1 MTIHHD
7 KMAYG
12 KLARTSEELSEARL
26 AEMLREMNGG
36 DDGSKEIKIAYI
48 GGGSKFWARIFMY
61 DLALTAGLCGE
72 IALYDIDI
80 PAALRNQKI
89 GQRINDDPRTIS
101 KWKYTVCDRLCDALK
116 GADFVVCSILPGTFD
131 EMAVDVHL
139 PEKYGIYQSVGD
151 TVGPGGVLR
160 AMRTVPL
167 YEGFARAIAQVCPK
181 AWVINFTNP
190 MSICTK
196 TLYDVFPQIKA
207 FGCCHEVFHAQELLS
222 CVASEILDIPRP
234 DRHEITI
241 DASGI
246 NHFTWIT
253 EARYKDVDL
262 LALLPQFMDIYYEKG
277 YCEQIGFDKYD
288 HLGDNP
294 FLYGNKVKLDL
305 FRRYGVLAAAG
316 DRHLVEFLNNDWYI
330 RNPAQVKKWQYHLT
344 SVDYRRADQRAK
356 IEESELMASGVKP
369 VNVVHS
375 SEEATALMQAV
386 LGGGNVV
393 SNVNMINLGQMPD
406 MPHGM
411 VVETNCVFS
420 ANSVKPVVANKLPP
434 AVTNLVLRNGM
445 NIETCYH
452 GIKSRNF
459 EEIFASFVNQPL
471 CSKLSVDEAHKLF
484 KEMVDAT
491 APYLQNFYNLSK
503 I

>member
-1 MTIHHD
+1 
-7 KMAYG
+7 MAYG
-12 KLARTSEELSEARL
+12 RLARTSEELSEDKLFA
-26 AEMLREMNGG
+26 MLRELN
-36 DDGSKEIKIAYI
+36 DGSDNTKQIKIAYI

-61 DLALTAGLCGE
+61 DLALTQGLCGE
-72 IALYDIDI
+72 IALYDIDKA
-80 PAALRNQKI
+80 AALRNQRI
-89 GQRINDDPRTIS
+89 GERINEHPRTIS
-101 KWKYTVCDRLCDALK
+101 KWRYTVCDRLEEVLK

-131 EMAVDVHL
+131 EMAADVHL

-167 YEGFARAIAQVCPK
+167 YEGFARAIAEICPK

-196 TLYDVFPQIKA
+196 TLYDVFPQVKA
-207 FGCCHEVFHAQELLS
+207 FGCCHEVFHAQELLA
-222 CVASEILDIPRP
+222 CVAAEILDIPRP
-234 DRHEITI
+234 DRHEISI

-262 LALLPQFMDIYYEKG
+262 LALLPRFMDMYYEKG
-277 YCEQIGFDKYD
+277 YCEQLGHDKNA

-294 FLYGNKVKLDL
+294 FLYGNKVKLNL

-330 RNPAQVKKWQYHLT
+330 RDPAHVREWQYHLT
-344 SVDYRRADQRAK
+344 TVDYRRADQRAK
-356 IEESELMASGVKP
+356 IEDSELLVSGAKP
-369 VNVVHS
+369 VEVKHS
-375 SEEATALMQAV
+375 DEEATALMQAV
-386 LGGGNVV
+386 LGGEKIV
-393 SNVNMINLGQMPD
+393 SNVNMPNIGQMPD
-406 MPHGM
+406 MPLGM

-452 GIKSRNF
+452 GIKTRNMD
-459 EEIFASFVNQPL
+459 EIFASFVNQPL
-471 CSKLSVDEAHKLF
+471 CSKLSVDKAHALF
-484 KEMVDAT
+484 KEMVQAT
-491 APYLQNFYNLSK
+491 SPYLKEFYNLNK

>member
-12 KLARTSEELSEARL
+12 RLART
-26 AEMLREMNGG
+26 REDVTEDRIAQMVQQLNAQSG
-36 DDGSKEIKIAYI
+36 DNKRIKIAYI
-48 GGGSKFWARIFMY
+48 GGGSKMWARVFMY
-61 DLALTAGLCGE
+61 DLALTEGMCGE

-80 PAALRNQKI
+80 PAAVRNQKI
-89 GQRINDDPRTIS
+89 GEAINARPDTIS
-101 KWKYTVCDRLCDALK
+101 KWNYRVCERIEDALE
-116 GADFVVCSILPGTFD
+116 GADFVVISILPGTFD
-131 EMAVDVHL
+131 EMAADVHL
-139 PEKYGIYQSVGD
+139 PEKYGIFQSVGD

-167 YEGFARAIAQVCPK
+167 YEGFARAIAEFCPK

-207 FGCCHEVFHAQELLS
+207 FGCCHEVFHAQELLA
-222 CVASEILDIPRP
+222 CVAAEILGVPRP

-262 LALLPQFMDIYYEKG
+262 LALLPQFIDLYYEKG
-277 YCEQIGFDKYD
+277 YCEQLGFDKNA
-288 HLGDNP
+288 HLGENP

-330 RNPAQVKKWQYHLT
+330 RDPGHIKEWLYHLT

-356 IEESELMASGVKP
+356 IAESELLASGQKEVS
-369 VNVVHS
+369 VVHS
-375 SEEATALMQAV
+375 DEEATALMQAV
-386 LGGGNVV
+386 LGSGKLI
-393 SNVNMINLGQMPD
+393 SNVNMPNLGQMPD
-406 MPHGM
+406 MPIGM
-411 VVETNCVFS
+411 VVETNCVFD
-420 ANSVKPVVANKLPP
+420 ADSVKPVLANRLPS
-434 AVTNLVLRNGM
+434 AVTNLVYRNGM
-445 NIETCYH
+445 NIETCYN
-452 GIKSRNF
+452 GIKNRNF
-459 EEIFASFVNQPL
+459 EEIFLSFVNQPL
-471 CSKLSVDEAHKLF
+471 CSKLKVEEAYALF
-484 KEMVDAT
+484 KEMVHAT
-491 APYLQNFYNLSK
+491 APYLKDFYNLSK

>member
-1 MTIHHD
+1 M
-7 KMAYG
+7 KQ
-12 KLARTSEELSEARL
+12 
-26 AEMLREMNGG
+26 
-36 DDGSKEIKIAYI
+36 IKIAYI

-61 DLALTAGLCGE
+61 DLALTEGLGGE
-72 IALYDIDI
+72 IALYDIDK
-80 PAALRNQKI
+80 PAALRNQRI
-89 GQRINDDPRTIS
+89 GERINADCRTVS
-101 KWKYTVCDRLCDALK
+101 KWRYTVCDDLNAALE

-131 EMAVDVHL
+131 EMAADVHL

-167 YEGFARAIAQVCPK
+167 YEGFARAIAEVCPK

-207 FGCCHEVFHAQELLS
+207 FGCCHEVFHAQELLA
-222 CVASEILDIPRP
+222 CVASEILAIPRP

-253 EARYKDVDL
+253 EARYKDIDL
-262 LALLPQFMDIYYEKG
+262 LAILPQFMDMYYGKG
-277 YCEQIGFDKYD
+277 YCEQVGFDKNA

-330 RNPAQVKKWQYHLT
+330 RDPEQVKKWQYHLT

-356 IEESELMASGVKP
+356 IEESELLASGTKP

-375 SEEATALMQAV
+375 DEEATALMQAV
-386 LGGGNVV
+386 LGCGNLV
-393 SNVNMINLGQMPD
+393 SNVNMPNLGQMPD
-406 MPHGM
+406 MPLGM

-420 ANSVKPVVANKLPP
+420 ADSVKPVVANKLPP

-445 NIETCYH
+445 NIDTCYH
-452 GIKSRNF
+452 GIKTRNLD
-459 EEIFASFVNQPL
+459 EIFASFVNQPL
-471 CSKLSVDEAHKLF
+471 CSKLSVDEAHDLF
-484 KEMVDAT
+484 KEMVQAT
-491 APYLQNFYNLSK
+491 SPCLKDFYNLNK